1 MLASFLGLCA
11 AVVLHAMERPRPAF
25 VMMWLDHTADAAI

>member
-11 AVVLHAMERPRPAF
+11 AVVFQAMEWSWPAF
-25 VMMWLDHTADAAI
+25 VLMWLDHTADAAI